1 MEDSKKWDTLYLKLL
16 NLLGPLRF
24 SPPVHSTGFMLKR
37 VMKSATSVAFLSSML
52 LVNE

>member
-1 MEDSKKWDTLYLKLL
+1 MEDSKNWDAFYLKLL
-16 NLLGPLRF
+16 NLLGPFGL
-24 SPPVHSTGFMLKR
+24 SPPVHSTGFMLKS